1 MSTIEGQK
9 PITSNDY
16 LINKKRDERKTGD
29 GVLGKDDF
37 MKLLIAQLQNQ
48 DPTNPMKDNEFI
60 AQMAQFSALEQTM
73 NLAKSFEKFAEAQ
86 TQAQMI
92 QYTSFVGKN
101 VAWHELKLDE
111 QGNTVTGEDGKLVVE
126 EGTNKIVSIKYEN
139 GDVKFVL
146 DNDKV
151 ITPGNISEVKTDGA
165 GGTNSLVEASML
177 IGKFVGY
184 MDGEQEKSGKVVSV
198 SNKDGKLQYILED
211 GTRVEGKNF
220 TAISETGIPKAE
232 MPPESEEPAKQ
243 EDVPGTSEETTP

>member
-1 MSTIEGQK
+1 MAIEGQK
-9 PITSNDY
+9 PITGNDY
-16 LINKKRDERKTGD
+16 LINKQRDERKTGD

-60 AQMAQFSALEQTM
+60 AQMAQFSSLEQTM

-101 VAWHELKLDE
+101 VAWHELKVDA
-111 QGNTVTGEDGKLVVE
+111 QGNPIKGEDGKLEVE

-146 DNDKV
+146 DNDKE

-165 GGTNSLVEASML
+165 GAGGTNNLVEASML

-198 SNKDGKLQYILED
+198 SNKGGKLEYILAD
-211 GTRVEGKNF
+211 GTRIEGKNF
-220 TAISETGIPKAE
+220 TAISETELPEVEA
-232 MPPESEEPAKQ
+232 PPTP
-243 EDVPGTSEETTP
+243 EETTP

>member
-1 MSTIEGQK
+1 MAIEGQK
-9 PITSNDY
+9 PISANDY
-16 LINKKRDERKTGD
+16 LINKQRDERKTGD

-60 AQMAQFSALEQTM
+60 AQMAQFSSLEQTM

-101 VAWHELKLDE
+101 VTWHELKLDDKGE
-111 QGNTVTGEDGKLVVE
+111 PIKGEDGNLEVV

-146 DNDKV
+146 DNDKI

-165 GGTNSLVEASML
+165 GGGTNSLVEASML
-177 IGKFVGY
+177 IGKTVGY
-184 MDGEQEKSGKVVSV
+184 MDGEEEKTGQVVSV
-198 SNKDGKLQYILED
+198 SNKDGKLQYILAD
-211 GTRVEGKNF
+211 GSRVDGKDF
-220 TAISETGIPKAE
+220 TSIS
-232 MPPESEEPAKQ
+232 Q
-243 EDVPGTSEETTP
+243 